1 MVEPPAGRAPS
12 QTLPAGVGG
21 SSGPAPPGAPV
32 AAVRRGSGTGGGA
45 KRGMAA
51 LFLAPALILLGAL
64 VVYPIF
70 ATIVASFQN
79 RTGNE
84 FVGLANYEELLTNH
98 RTLVAIRNSIVWVAV
113 VPATMT
119 ALGLVFAVLS
129 ERVTFQRAFKAA
141 IFMPMAISLLA
152 GGVIWR
158 VMYEEAPER
167 GVLNAAI
174 RAATEV
180 VRPPGEYTGAAP
192 SEGMEG
198 AGKGMALTAPVVA
211 GGNYTLGLVA
221 LPPEQ
226 VPEDALQAVTPV
238 PAADE
243 VVGVVFRDF
252 RPGGGGVRGAVDEG
266 ELGLPGMKVD
276 LREADGDVAKSAL
289 SGEDGTFRIED
300 VAAGTYRLELS
311 PANFREPFGGVQ
323 WLGPTLITPSIIVAY
338 IWVWAG
344 FAMMVLAAGLAAL
357 PREVL
362 EAARVDGANE
372 WQNFRRI
379 IVPLLKPEMGV
390 VFITLVIYALK
401 IFDIVL
407 VVAPEAV
414 QDNANVI
421 ALEMWRTAFGA
432 RDQGLG
438 AAVAVLLFLL
448 VLPVMLLNLRKFRG
462 ERD

>member
-1 MVEPPAGRAPS
+1 
-12 QTLPAGVGG
+12 
-21 SSGPAPPGAPV
+21 
-32 AAVRRGSGTGGGA
+32 
-45 KRGMAA
+45 MAA
-51 LFLAPALILLGAL
+51 LFLAPALVLLGAL

-70 ATIVASFQN
+70 ATIVASFQDN
-79 RTGNE
+79 TGSR
-84 FVGLANYEELLTNH
+84 FVGVDNYQELLTND
-98 RTLVAIRNSIVWVAV
+98 RTRVAIRNSVVWVAV

-129 ERVTFQRAFKAA
+129 ERVSFQRAFKAA

-158 VMYEEAPER
+158 VMYEESPER
-167 GVLNAAI
+167 GVLNAAA
-174 RAATEV
+174 RAAADV

-192 SEGMEG
+192 SEGMVV
-198 AGKGMALTAPVVA
+198 AGKGIALTAPVA
-211 GGNYTLGLVA
+211 PGQSYSLGLVA

-226 VPEDALQAVTPV
+226 VPEDAAQAALPPAREGEVTGAV
-238 PAADE
+238 Y
-243 VVGVVFRDF
+243 RDF
-252 RPGGGGVRGAVDEG
+252 RQGGGGIRGAVDEG
-266 ELGLPGMKVD
+266 ELGLPGVKVD
-276 LREADGDVAKSAL
+276 LRDADGDVAKSAL
-289 SGEDGTFRIED
+289 TEGDGSFRIEG
-300 VAAGTYRLELS
+300 VEPGTYRLELP
-311 PANFREPFGGVQ
+311 PANFRAPFGGVQ

-379 IVPLLKPEMGV
+379 IVPLLAPEMGV

-401 IFDIVL
+401 VFDIVL
-407 VVAPEAV
+407 VIAPEAV

-438 AAVAVLLFLL
+438 SAVAVLLFVL
-448 VLPVMLLNLRKFRG
+448 VLPVMLLNLRRFRG
-462 ERD
+462 ERG

>member
-1 MVEPPAGRAPS
+1 MADPPAGRAPTE
-12 QTLPAGVGG
+12 TLPPGGGG
-21 SSGPAPPGAPV
+21 SSGPGPPGAP
-32 AAVRRGSGTGGGA
+32 APRGRRRSGTGGGA

-51 LFLAPALILLGAL
+51 VFLAPALILLGAL

-70 ATIVASFQN
+70 ATIVASFQD
-79 RTGNE
+79 RTGSE
-84 FVGLANYEELLTNH
+84 FVGLDNYGELLTNH

-180 VRPPGEYTGAAP
+180 VKPPGDYTGAQP
-192 SEGMEG
+192 SEGLAL
-198 AGKGMALTAPVVA
+198 AGKGMALDAPVA
-211 GGNYTLGLVA
+211 PGQNYTLGLVA
-221 LPPEQ
+221 LPPQQ
-226 VPEDALQAVTPV
+226 VPEDAVQAVAP
-238 PAADE
+238 PPRPDE

-252 RPGGGGVRGAVDEG
+252 RPGGGGTRGSVDEG

-276 LREADGDVAKSAL
+276 LRDADGDVVKSAL
-289 SGEDGTFRIED
+289 TDENGSFRMED
-300 VAAGTYRLELS
+300 VDGGSYRLELS
-311 PANFREPFGGVQ
+311 SANFREPFGGVQ

-362 EAARVDGANE
+362 EAARVDGASE

-401 IFDIVL
+401 VFDIVL
-407 VVAPEAV
+407 VIAPESV

-438 AAVAVLLFLL
+438 AAVAVLLFVL

-462 ERD
+462 ERN